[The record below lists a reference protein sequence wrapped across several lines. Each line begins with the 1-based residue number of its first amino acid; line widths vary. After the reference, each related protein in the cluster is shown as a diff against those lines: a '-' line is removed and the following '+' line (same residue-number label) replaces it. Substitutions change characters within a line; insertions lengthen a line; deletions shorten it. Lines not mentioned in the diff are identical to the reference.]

1 MENGKLKMENF
12 RLRIKDQR
20 SSFLRFIF
28 KNSEPIIG
36 MKNDAHKLSIV
47 ILQELVG
54 KFEQVSELINSKD
67 FVAANQLLN
76 SLVDENIVEQYRKIV
91 SQIYINKELA
101 NREISSSEKS
111 LLENVAYELGIYG
124 GEAAYIARAML
135 KIFVD
140 DNLSSA
146 RRVAPEFYTH
156 GNFTHS
162 SEVLSFLY
170 PNPAK
175 KEVNVILSGD
185 SKKNILVFNAIGTLV
200 KSFDVRK
207 DLTIFTMNIEDLN
220 YGVYNVL
227 ISDSNGIT
235 KIGRLVIMD

>member
-1 MENGKLKMENF
+1 M
-12 RLRIKDQR
+12 
-20 SSFLRFIF
+20 
-28 KNSEPIIG
+28 
-36 MKNDAHKLSIV
+36 
-47 ILQELVG
+47 
-54 KFEQVSELINSKD
+54 INSKD